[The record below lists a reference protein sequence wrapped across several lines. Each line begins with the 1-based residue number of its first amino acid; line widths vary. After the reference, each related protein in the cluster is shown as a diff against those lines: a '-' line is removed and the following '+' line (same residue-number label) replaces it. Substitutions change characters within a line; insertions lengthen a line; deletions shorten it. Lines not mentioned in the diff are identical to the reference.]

1 METKNLEL
9 DRLNRL
15 EAASISQRSAI
26 TDECLFIRSALL
38 GGLAD
43 EKISYLDHLSP
54 YGVQLKDVGR
64 IHSPFLKDILK
75 IGYTQYQY
83 ALTLFLYTPEKYYHD
98 AATMMKMPDIW
109 EQMTSEQKANI
120 AMFDI
125 LTSTDESRAE
135 LISALGLF
143 VSGKLEWDEQHRAI
157 FIDKENSGKKGFSIG
172 GYIDRNNYSTVTKLC
187 LQMVD
192 IDESDIPEEAPKFK
206 TEKDRLFY
214 EKFQKKK
221 KKFKQTKKADP
232 NFELPN
238 MISLLCTFHPSLN
251 YSNIFELT
259 VGQIRDTFS
268 QLLRAKQLNIAEM
281 NYSVWGGKYDPSK
294 WIERIDKENE
304 TIGG

>member
-1 METKNLEL
+1 M
-9 DRLNRL
+9 R
-15 EAASISQRSAI
+15 
-26 TDECLFIRSALL
+26 
-38 GGLAD
+38 
-43 EKISYLDHLSP
+43 KISYLDHLSP
-54 YGVQLKDVGR
+54 YGVQLKNVGR

-120 AMFDI
+120 TMFDI

-143 VSGKLEWDEQHRAI
+143 VSGELEWDEQYRAI
-157 FIDKENSGKKGFSIG
+157 FINKENSGKKGFSVG
-172 GYIDRNNYSTVTKLC
+172 GYIDRNNYSTVTKIC

-238 MISLLCTFHPSLN
+238 IISLLCTFHPSLN

>member
-1 METKNLEL
+1 M
-9 DRLNRL
+9 
-15 EAASISQRSAI
+15 
-26 TDECLFIRSALL
+26 
-38 GGLAD
+38 
-43 EKISYLDHLSP
+43 
-54 YGVQLKDVGR
+54 
-64 IHSPFLKDILK
+64 
-75 IGYTQYQY
+75 
-83 ALTLFLYTPEKYYHD
+83 
-98 AATMMKMPDIW
+98 
-109 EQMTSEQKANI
+109 
-120 AMFDI
+120 
-125 LTSTDESRAE
+125 
-135 LISALGLF
+135 
-143 VSGKLEWDEQHRAI
+143 EWDEQYRAI
-157 FIDKENSGKKGFSIG
+157 FINKENSGKKGFSIG
-172 GYIDRNNYSTVTKLC
+172 GYIDRNNYSTVTNLC

>member
-1 METKNLEL
+1 M
-9 DRLNRL
+9 R
-15 EAASISQRSAI
+15 
-26 TDECLFIRSALL
+26 
-38 GGLAD
+38 
-43 EKISYLDHLSP
+43 KISYLDHLSP

-98 AATMMKMPDIW
+98 AATMM
-109 EQMTSEQKANI
+109 
-120 AMFDI
+120 
-125 LTSTDESRAE
+125 
-135 LISALGLF
+135 
-143 VSGKLEWDEQHRAI
+143 
-157 FIDKENSGKKGFSIG
+157 
-172 GYIDRNNYSTVTKLC
+172 
-187 LQMVD
+187 QMVD

-238 MISLLCTFHPSLN
+238 MISLLCTFHASLN